1 MPKTKDPV
9 EILQEQNEYKKLVQ
23 KMMPKPKIAK
33 DLFKAFWVGGTIC
46 TVGQVVLNFF
56 MTYKAGMTLK
66 EASAP
71 TLAVMILLGAILTG
85 LSIYHHIGE
94 YAGAGAAVPITGFSN
109 PVVSAAMEFKREG
122 FVLGM
127 GAKIF
132 TVAGPVIVYG
142 TLAGVAVAFLKWI
155 IK

>member
-1 MPKTKDPV
+1 M
-9 EILQEQNEYKKLVQ
+9 
-23 KMMPKPKIAK
+23 
-33 DLFKAFWVGGTIC
+33 
-46 TVGQVVLNFF
+46 VLNFF
-56 MTYKAGMTLK
+56 MTYKDGMTLK

-109 PVVSAAMEFKREG
+109 TVVSAAMEFKREG